1 MRLIFRKSFEK
12 QYRKLPKKIK
22 MKVKERNTLFE
33 KEPFNPI
40 LNNHALHGKKF
51 VGMRSIDITGDYRA
65 IFITD
70 KDNTVFVLI
79 GTHSELYS

>member
-12 QYRKLPKKIK
+12 QYKKLPKKIK

-33 KEPFNPI
+33 KEPFSPI

-51 VGMRSIDITGDYRA
+51 ACMRSVDMTGDYRE
-65 IFITD
+65 IFIAD
-70 KDNTVFVLI
+70 EDNVVFVFV
-79 GTHSELYS
+79 GTHSELYF

>member
-12 QYRKLPKKIK
+12 QYKKLPEKIK
-22 MKVKERNTLFE
+22 KKVKERNILFE

-40 LNNHALHGKKF
+40 LNNHILHGKKF
-51 VGMRSIDITGDYRA
+51 AGIRSIDITGDYRE
-65 IFITD
+65 IFISD
-70 KDNTVFVLI
+70 EDNAVFVLV